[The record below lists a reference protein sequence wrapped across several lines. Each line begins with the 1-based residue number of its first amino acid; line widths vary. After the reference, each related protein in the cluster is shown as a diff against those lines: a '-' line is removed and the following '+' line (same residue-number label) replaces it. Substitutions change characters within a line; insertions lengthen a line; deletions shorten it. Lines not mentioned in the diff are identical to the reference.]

1 MSSTLAESQDENSN
15 HIILIN
21 STGNYGNVFQDTKS
35 FDDEEFF
42 SEYLLNFKISRIK
55 IYHGKI
61 DKNEIVTGI
70 QIFYRD
76 RLKGNTTTTGE
87 FKSEKGSDLY
97 EELNLEVNE
106 NLVNF
111 KIRTGD
117 KGVDYLEFGTNKGKS
132 IKCGGNTGEEK
143 ITEFNDNK
151 DKIIL
156 GIFGGYSNCLNSLGV
171 YYITKK
177 DFVSLLYSG
186 LFYLRYVL
194 KKNNEFKN
202 KVLENKGKLNNED
215 YAILKVCLLPD
226 APFCSV
232 IRYVLC

>member
-1 MSSTLAESQDENSN
+1 MSSSLNEQHDEKGN

-21 STGNYGNVFQDTKS
+21 STGNFGNVFQDTKS

-42 SEYLLNFKISRIK
+42 SDSLFNFKISRVK
-55 IYHGKI
+55 IFHGKI
-61 DKNEIVTGI
+61 DRNEIVTGI

-76 RLKGNTTTTGE
+76 RIKGNTTTTGE

-97 EELNLEVNE
+97 EELNLEANE

-111 KIRTGD
+111 QIRTGE
-117 KGVDYLEFGTNKGKS
+117 KGVDYLEFGTNKGKN

-143 ITEFNDNK
+143 ITDFNNNQ

-156 GIFGGYSNCLNSLGV
+156 GFFGGYSNCLNSLWV
-171 YYITKK
+171 YYISKK
-177 DFVSLLYSG
+177 DFVSVLYAG
-186 LFYLRYVL
+186 LFNLRYVL
-194 KKNNEFKN
+194 KKNLEFK
-202 KVLENKGKLNNED
+202 KKILENKDKLNNDD

-232 IRYVLC
+232 MRYVLC

>member
-1 MSSTLAESQDENSN
+1 MSLEDQQDENGN
-15 HIILIN
+15 HIIQID
-21 STGNYGNVFQDTKS
+21 STGNFGNVFPDTKS

-42 SEYLLNFKISRIK
+42 SDYILNFKISRVK
-55 IYHGKI
+55 IFHGKI
-61 DKNEIVTGI
+61 DRNEIVTGI

-76 RLKGNTTTTGE
+76 RIKGNTTTTGE

-97 EELNLEVNE
+97 EELNLEANE

-111 KIRTGD
+111 QIRIGD
-117 KGVDYLEFGTNKGKS
+117 KGVDYLEFGTNKGKT

-171 YYITKK
+171 YYISKK
-177 DFVSLLYSG
+177 DFISVLYAG
-186 LFYLRYVL
+186 LFILRYVL
-194 KKNNEFKN
+194 KKNQ
-202 KVLENKGKLNNED
+202 
-215 YAILKVCLLPD
+215 
-226 APFCSV
+226 
-232 IRYVLC
+232 